1 MQVSKISL
9 KNNYELEFIADF
21 LKAYTKR
28 AYLVGGSVRDLLLGY
43 EIYDF
48 DIEIYDVKPDIFD
61 DLMKKI
67 GANGFGKSFFVY
79 KFKNYD
85 LALARSENK
94 VAHGHKGFEVSLCD
108 DEKKASKRRD
118 FTINSMMINIFNDEF
133 LDFYAGLDDLKAGIL
148 RHIDDES
155 FKEDSLRVFRAVHF
169 VSRFHLTVASE
180 SIKLMQSM
188 DTSDL
193 SKDRINAELYKF
205 FKAPQLVLGFE
216 LLQRLNLEQRVFLT
230 DTKAHT
236 QSQKFKQKLAEARN
250 FIKDEALFLY
260 LYLNFFE
267 IEMKTFFK
275 QTGLKKELYQKAKQ
289 PFFKDKMSDDDFAS
303 LALKMPLCKWLGLWD
318 KERIQRAKALKLYD
332 KALKADI
339 DIKKLQKQGFEGKN
353 LGVKIEMLKK
363 EWIKNYIQE
372 KR

>member
-48 DIEIYDVKPDIFD
+48 DIEIYDIKPNIFD
-61 DLMKKI
+61 NLMKKL

-94 VAHGHKGFEVSLCD
+94 IAHGHKGFEVKLCD

-133 LDFYAGLDDLKAGIL
+133 LDFYSGLDDLKAGIL

-169 VSRFHLTVASE
+169 VSRFHLAVASE
-180 SIKLMQSM
+180 SLELMQGI

-205 FKAPQLVLGFE
+205 FKAPHLALGFE
-216 LLQRLNLEQRVFLT
+216 LLQTLNLEQKVFLT
-230 DTKAHT
+230 NTKTNAY
-236 QSQKFKQKLAEARN
+236 SQKFKQKLVEARN

-260 LYLNFFE
+260 LYLNFFD
-267 IEMKTFFK
+267 IEMKAFFR

-289 PFFKDKMSDDDFAS
+289 PFFKDKMSDFDLAS

-318 KERIQRAKALKLYD
+318 KTRIQRAKTLNIYD

-353 LGVKIEMLKK
+353 LGIRIEMLKK
-363 EWIKNYIQE
+363 EWLKNYIQE
-372 KR
+372 K